1 MNVFIFYLY
10 KYLEIV
16 RNYILISSVV
26 FRALEVT
33 ICNIN
38 FINSN
43 KKYKLRFIR
52 SQNGI
57 NSVSIDLV
65 AFFKLKKQNKKHTIN
80 HKNMRIINHGR
91 ITRSKTN
98 KHNQTKQT
106 KQQLLHQIQNLT
118 QLTYSN

>member
-43 KKYKLRFIR
+43 KQYKLRIIR

-65 AFFKLKKQNKKHTIN
+65 AFFQIKKQKKKQKHTIN

-91 ITRSKTN
+91 IYTVQN
-98 KHNQTKQT
+98 KQT
-106 KQQLLHQIQNLT
+106 Q
-118 QLTYSN
+118 SNKPNNNYYIKYKI